1 MAGEHNTESG
11 AEQPVVSE
19 RATATTPTEA
29 SVEKSSDAVDA
40 AVEIVEEKK
49 VDQQQETVQQELIAD
64 VVEEEKPEQQQ
75 ETVQDHV
82 REENVAEVVEE
93 KKPEQQQ
100 ETVQDALPEA
110 SVEKVLVDGGMAEET
125 SAAVQKI
132 VEEPHHEDSSDVSVK
147 EEAVADVSAV
157 TEQIEAVENNV
168 TSEQANSELEKTA
181 LLNGETDAAEH
192 PVASEESSTAPP
204 AVADAA
210 SSSGELPQYL
220 YNAMEQ
226 VAIEQGFTAGKFKIE
241 FDVGSNKGD
250 GFVGQM
256 FKAFLQEGDRRE
268 VYLCKIPPLNEAR
281 RQQFQSMTIFSR
293 ETLAYKSLL
302 PLIFTYQEEK
312 GISREDGFFNVP
324 KCYYAEC
331 DETTEQSVIIMEDL
345 RLKDYRMWNKLVPVN
360 YEHARLT
367 MQQLGRLHAV
377 SLAMKRDR
385 PADFEQFKVPD
396 PLEVM
401 MPEGSPF
408 EAMMIKM
415 LTDAKET
422 LEPHET
428 KERTK
433 MQKLIDNMR
442 QEMKTC
448 TDGALAE
455 PYAVLGHGD
464 CWVNNFMFH
473 YKNGAPEHVI
483 LLDWQITRYVSPVT
497 DLSYFIF
504 CCTDGEFRRRHYDE
518 MMSIYYNSLE
528 ALLEKLGHNP
538 QEVFPR
544 TALMRQLRRFGRFG
558 ILMAIFL
565 VPMLCTRNEDLP
577 DMDEA
582 AEKYRETNE
591 MDLNAMTLNANQR
604 AYRERM
610 SSAIRD
616 MVQYGYL

>member
-11 AEQPVVSE
+11 AEQPVVAE

-29 SVEKSSDAVDA
+29 SVEKSSDAVGA

-49 VDQQQETVQQELIAD
+49 VDQQQETVQELVAD

-75 ETVQDHV
+75 ETV
-82 REENVAEVVEE
+82 R
-93 KKPEQQQ
+93 
-100 ETVQDALPEA
+100 DALQEA
-110 SVEKVLVDGGMAEET
+110 SVEKVLVDGGMMEET
-125 SAAVQKI
+125 SAAVQQI
-132 VEEPHHEDSSDVSVK
+132 VEEPHHEASSDVSVK
-147 EEAVADVSAV
+147 EEAVADVSAAAEP
-157 TEQIEAVENNV
+157 TEAVENNV
-168 TSEQANSELEKTA
+168 TTEQANSEPEKSA
-181 LLNGETDAAEH
+181 LINETDVAEH
-192 PVASEESSTAPP
+192 PVASEESSIAPP

-210 SSSGELPQYL
+210 TSSGELPQYL

-281 RQQFQSMTIFSR
+281 RRQFQSMTIFSR

-302 PLIFTYQEEK
+302 PLIFTYQQEK

-331 DETTEQSVIIMEDL
+331 DESTEQSVIIMEDL

-396 PLEVM
+396 PLDVM
-401 MPEGSPF
+401 MPEGSPL
-408 EAMMIKM
+408 EAMLIKM

-422 LEPHET
+422 LEPNET

-442 QEMKTC
+442 QEMKNC

-558 ILMAIFL
+558 ILMANFL

-577 DMDEA
+577 DMDEV